1 MAPAGRRSKIVFS
14 SVQAGAIH
22 WAAQVAVFLTLSPP
36 KKCLRIPTPLLLRA
50 LVRIPTPYRAHK
62 EKRPSTLPIL
72 TGGIPMI
79 RPIPLAAMDRTL
91 TQSAAAR
98 PVEIVHSAPLT
109 PIPSKTSGSALHET
123 EATMAIGNVHGLR
136 CSKWIPPI
144 GFVWKSYSST
154 SPAEIYDGTSWSRIK
169 DRAIMAAGNTFSL
182 GATGG
187 SREVTLT
194 TAQIPGHSHN
204 GSTSSDGAH
213 THTASTG
220 AIGGDSYYLSKE
232 ENVVKTKTITTSY
245 AGEHTH
251 TVTVGSSG
259 GGQSFSIL
267 NPYSTV
273 FMWERIG

>member
-1 MAPAGRRSKIVFS
+1 
-14 SVQAGAIH
+14 
-22 WAAQVAVFLTLSPP
+22 
-36 KKCLRIPTPLLLRA
+36 
-50 LVRIPTPYRAHK
+50 
-62 EKRPSTLPIL
+62 
-72 TGGIPMI
+72 
-79 RPIPLAAMDRTL
+79 
-91 TQSAAAR
+91 
-98 PVEIVHSAPLT
+98 
-109 PIPSKTSGSALHET
+109 
-123 EATMAIGNVHGLR
+123 MAIGNVHGLR

-154 SPAEIYDGTSWSRIK
+154 SPAEIYEDTSWSRIK
-169 DRAIMAAGNTFSL
+169 DRAIMAAGKTFSL

-194 TAQIPGHSHN
+194 TAQIPGHSHQ

-220 AIGGDSYYLSKE
+220 AIGGDSYYLDKE
-232 ENVVKTKTITTSY
+232 GNVVKEKTVTTSY